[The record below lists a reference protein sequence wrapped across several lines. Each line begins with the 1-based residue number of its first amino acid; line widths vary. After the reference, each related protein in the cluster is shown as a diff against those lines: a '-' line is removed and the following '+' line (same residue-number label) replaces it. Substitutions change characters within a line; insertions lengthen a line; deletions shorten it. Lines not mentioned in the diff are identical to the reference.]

1 MNFQGLEFDGVPTD
15 SDVAS
20 DDGESVSSL
29 LDDDVDFGHVYAL
42 FHFPQMVDGQVTV
55 QEGEKLTLLDDSNS
69 YWWLVQ
75 NLRDNQ
81 MGYIPADNI
90 ETAFGKLARVNRRK
104 NLKLCKPDPEHILH
118 SRIPTVPD
126 STKRHI
132 TFNDKLVTQVFISNP
147 ATDDEYDYD
156 DGAEDE
162 DAVVN
167 DENSPVNLRL
177 SSQIDSGLVEAELDE
192 DSDDYSYYYSS
203 SAGNAGGYSSQQEV
217 PEGESRSTAIEPLH
231 SSNAAQNGRRVSI
244 APTHMGQ
251 VPDGYLDDSDLEDE
265 PIGNPESGA
274 YHGSPTNSNAAVQA
288 ATAGRFTDHREK
300 PIVSHLVS
308 DPSKYY
314 LSNDDSDEG
323 DSLTGA
329 LRHTSDNRDSVE
341 TGRFTLRIFHVGANN
356 TTEGAVTVFLDEMFS
371 EVLHRAITVFS
382 LQSGIANLALHA
394 QIQQGEV

>member
-1 MNFQGLEFDGVPTD
+1 
-15 SDVAS
+15 
-20 DDGESVSSL
+20 
-29 LDDDVDFGHVYAL
+29 
-42 FHFPQMVDGQVTV
+42 
-55 QEGEKLTLLDDSNS
+55 
-69 YWWLVQ
+69 
-75 NLRDNQ
+75 
-81 MGYIPADNI
+81 
-90 ETAFGKLARVNRRK
+90 
-104 NLKLCKPDPEHILH
+104 
-118 SRIPTVPD
+118 
-126 STKRHI
+126 
-132 TFNDKLVTQVFISNP
+132 
-147 ATDDEYDYD
+147 
-156 DGAEDE
+156 
-162 DAVVN
+162 
-167 DENSPVNLRL
+167 
-177 SSQIDSGLVEAELDE
+177 
-192 DSDDYSYYYSS
+192 
-203 SAGNAGGYSSQQEV
+203 
-217 PEGESRSTAIEPLH
+217 
-231 SSNAAQNGRRVSI
+231 
-244 APTHMGQ
+244 MGQ

-394 QIQQGEV
+394 QIQQGEVLSLTNDTQVASLFEHLRSVDTAHQLSDSGYVAPELCAIVLADRSTPRSHLSVAGTEAEDDPYVAIGAGSRSVLRTSIAASVSEGISGLAPSVRSANKSA